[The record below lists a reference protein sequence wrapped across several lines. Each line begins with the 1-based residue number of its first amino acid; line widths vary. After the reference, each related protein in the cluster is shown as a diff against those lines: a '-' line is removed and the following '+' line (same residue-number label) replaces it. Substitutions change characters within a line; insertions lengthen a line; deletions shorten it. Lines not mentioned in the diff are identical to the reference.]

1 MATLITTDGTASTVT
16 PLNGTDF
23 SLEELKS
30 FVHGYIELVY
40 LNDGKLMVINENG
53 KYEGEYNLIATD
65 VAHRHHAIE
74 SSDYIA
80 GDALICL
87 DKEVR

>member
-1 MATLITTDGTASTVT
+1 
-16 PLNGTDF
+16 
-23 SLEELKS
+23 
-30 FVHGYIELVY
+30 
-40 LNDGKLMVINENG
+40 MVINENG